1 MPNNIENPNFRL
13 AAVLYA
19 DNNYL
24 ISSEIIHRKIIES
37 VFLSNEND
45 FLSVDSLL
53 EYIRTNYFLEF
64 SSDELENVIHK
75 HTKECFQT
83 NHLTNG
89 EVVYA
94 LQEQYNVELL
104 QTVEKQNLDSVIDDF
119 ISNHP
124 KYNNKKTIITKYL
137 YALFNS
143 NKSAFLKTLLE
154 KSTEDFICEET
165 EFTVQEIVIINEFL
179 NWENIIKDKIIF
191 DIVCYALEYCLIT
204 SNSNIDLSSI
214 QNKKFYLD
222 TNFILR
228 AIGVDGEN
236 LQRRT
241 KAFLSKC
248 QQTNS
253 QFFISKSTVKEI
265 THTINHY
272 LSQLKEYPSRKI
284 NPQLFD
290 NFSGISNF
298 HRFYNSWRLKRVN
311 PNLALFKT
319 HIESGYEQI
328 KKEFGMIYDNLEWLD
343 KTNQTIKEKID
354 EYTSS
359 IHSYKKQERYYSSI
373 TSAEHDAS
381 NIYLVEIRRKRKN
394 QPLHKTKYFLIS
406 SDNCLRRWDAERDA
420 ITSIVLLPGQWLTLI
435 LKLHGR
441 TSDDF
446 RSFISFLNIKHT
458 KPILRSEKL
467 NIVLSGISEIT
478 EDFNQQKYILNK
490 LVEKEF
496 SGILKQ
502 SKGEELYG
510 KVQDFSKS
518 VLEEKIKDLE
528 LQIQETNVGFQEQID
543 LLTQSGTENEERLR
557 DYNETVDKLRED
569 KKLLTEEKISL
580 EADKGHMLK
589 ERDQLD
595 SELTQKRLEKYIDSK
610 LKKWHRLPNFLIL
623 ISVLIIGFLLFEFI
637 IPDFRYNFPRK
648 FAQWYNSLDES
659 YTLLKDILLWGH
671 TALFIGGF
679 AQSIVIIYKRY
690 MPYKKKEYIE
700 ELKQQFQNQ

>member
-228 AIGVDGEN
+228 AI
-236 LQRRT
+236 R
-241 KAFLSKC
+241 
-248 QQTNS
+248 
-253 QFFISKSTVKEI
+253 
-265 THTINHY
+265 
-272 LSQLKEYPSRKI
+272 
-284 NPQLFD
+284 
-290 NFSGISNF
+290 
-298 HRFYNSWRLKRVN
+298 
-311 PNLALFKT
+311 
-319 HIESGYEQI
+319 
-328 KKEFGMIYDNLEWLD
+328 
-343 KTNQTIKEKID
+343 
-354 EYTSS
+354 
-359 IHSYKKQERYYSSI
+359 
-373 TSAEHDAS
+373 
-381 NIYLVEIRRKRKN
+381 
-394 QPLHKTKYFLIS
+394 
-406 SDNCLRRWDAERDA
+406 
-420 ITSIVLLPGQWLTLI
+420 
-435 LKLHGR
+435 
-441 TSDDF
+441 
-446 RSFISFLNIKHT
+446 
-458 KPILRSEKL
+458 
-467 NIVLSGISEIT
+467 
-478 EDFNQQKYILNK
+478 
-490 LVEKEF
+490 
-496 SGILKQ
+496 
-502 SKGEELYG
+502 
-510 KVQDFSKS
+510 
-518 VLEEKIKDLE
+518 
-528 LQIQETNVGFQEQID
+528 
-543 LLTQSGTENEERLR
+543 
-557 DYNETVDKLRED
+557 
-569 KKLLTEEKISL
+569 
-580 EADKGHMLK
+580 
-589 ERDQLD
+589 
-595 SELTQKRLEKYIDSK
+595 
-610 LKKWHRLPNFLIL
+610 
-623 ISVLIIGFLLFEFI
+623 
-637 IPDFRYNFPRK
+637 
-648 FAQWYNSLDES
+648 
-659 YTLLKDILLWGH
+659 
-671 TALFIGGF
+671 
-679 AQSIVIIYKRY
+679 
-690 MPYKKKEYIE
+690 
-700 ELKQQFQNQ
+700 